1 MTHVLQ
7 YVALELRC
15 SGPWKTH
22 QPEQRGEAT
31 KMEARRRKEYV
42 AALLPCGARY

>member
-1 MTHVLQ
+1 MSLWSCDALVLGTAISQ
-7 YVALELRC
+7 I
-15 SGPWKTH
+15 
-22 QPEQRGEAT
+22 RGGGAT